1 MASRTDNPAAGTAAL
16 PAPDRREQPPALPA
30 TRLPALED
38 TLARGRT
45 SLDRFYQEIRR
56 IPRLTR
62 EEEEELARRWKEEK
76 DFAAAQRLILANLYA
91 VAAIAREYRHFGLP
105 EEDLI
110 QEGVLGLM
118 HAVKR
123 FDPSRGF
130 RLMTY
135 AAWWIRA
142 AIHDYIL
149 RSWSIV
155 KVGTNKLQR
164 RIFAGLQKARHAIAA
179 IEGRDLD
186 EVAGHYGVSAAE
198 YHGIA
203 NLFLQ
208 RDVSLDA
215 ESEPGAAMIRV
226 LPAPGPT
233 PEEEAAEHEARRLRS
248 AQLTRAM
255 KRLTDRERLIIER
268 RHLADD
274 PVTLKELAAE
284 FGVSIERV
292 RQLENRALRKL
303 RAAMHA
309 DAASGGDA
317 APA

>member
-1 MASRTDNPAAGTAAL
+1 MKGKPEDTKDPEAL
-16 PAPDRREQPPALPA
+16 PLPASSSEPAPALPMES
-30 TRLPALED
+30 LPALEN

-62 EEEEELARRWKEEK
+62 EEEEELARRWREHK
-76 DFAAAQRLILANLYA
+76 DFRAAQRLILANLYA

-135 AAWWIRA
+135 ASWWIRA

-164 RIFAGLQKARHAIAA
+164 RIFAGLQKAKHAIAA
-179 IEGRDLD
+179 IEGRNLE
-186 EVAGHYGVSAAE
+186 EVAEHYGISAAE

-215 ESEPGAAMIRV
+215 ENEDGTAMIRV

-233 PEEEAAEHEARRLRS
+233 PEEEAAEREERKVRS
-248 AQLTRAM
+248 AQLAQAM
-255 KRLTDRERLIIER
+255 QRLTDRERTIIER
-268 RHLADD
+268 RHLADE
-274 PVTLKELAAE
+274 PATLKELAQD

-292 RQLENRALRKL
+292 RQLEARALRKL
-303 RAAMHA
+303 RAAMRQP
-309 DAASGGDA
+309 
-317 APA
+317 APS